1 MKLLAQLRRDVKN
14 WTKPRD
20 SSCCTGGRQIDREA
34 QVRGRPADGTSSGMN
49 KFEARALLAVG
60 RELLVVMKMMLA
72 SLMVLCVLTVVCVLK
87 K

>member
-1 MKLLAQLRRDVKN
+1 MENNLIIGDVAVEAVGAAEERCEELDEAKRLKLLRRRQTN
-14 WTKPRD
+14 R
-20 SSCCTGGRQIDREA
+20 SGRE
-34 QVRGRPADGTSSGMN
+34 
-49 KFEARALLAVG
+49 AVG